1 MASTKFS
8 AVARTHDETPHP
20 IPVPNPE
27 PTPKPKRR
35 RARAQGGSLVHRGK
49 SWIATYR
56 TLDGKQQWKTF
67 HSKVEARNHLTDALK
82 LIREDKY
89 IDARPELFEVYVD
102 EWLARRMNV
111 VKPNTYRTYRSQL
124 KKWITPEFKGKEMR
138 DIDRVQ
144 VRAFAYRLVATR
156 RLSSQSVRMLL
167 TLLEDLFDSAI
178 DDEVASTNPA
188 HHLNVKLL
196 DDAKERH
203 VPSRD
208 DINRTFVALAVHPVD
223 QTLLGTAATT
233 GMRIGELLGLFWDD
247 IDWRAGTIT
256 VSRSLTRADQAK
268 WSPVRNPNFKWE
280 RSTKR
285 ALVPPKSKKG
295 RREIVMTATC
305 ASLLRRLRSL
315 TKNDS
320 PFVFQQ
326 DAAGGPLDPND
337 AWEALHEAQDAAGV
351 ARFGFHGVRHR
362 YASELHDA
370 GAPAVQQ
377 RDALGWSSM
386 DMADRYTHAVG
397 DGREHVERVSS
408 VFTFNASLLLAE
420 RTHSR

>member
-1 MASTKFS
+1 VRERKVVRSCTAARPGSPPTERSTASSNGRRST
-8 AVARTHDETPHP
+8 
-20 IPVPNPE
+20 
-27 PTPKPKRR
+27 RR
-35 RARAQGGSLVHRGK
+35 RKR
-49 SWIATYR
+49 
-56 TLDGKQQWKTF
+56 D
-67 HSKVEARNHLTDALK
+67 HLTDALK

-89 IDARPELFEVYVD
+89 IDARPELFEVYV
-102 EWLARRMNV
+102 EQWLARRMTTGI
-111 VKPNTYRTYRSQL
+111 KPNTYRTYRSQL
-124 KKWITPEFKGKEMR
+124 KRWITPEFKGKEMR

-167 TLLEDLFDSAI
+167 TRLEDLFDSAI

-188 HHLNVKLL
+188 HHLHVKLL

-208 DINRTFVALAVHPVD
+208 DVNRTFAALAPHPVV

-233 GMRIGELLGLFWDD
+233 GLRIGELLGLFWDD
-247 IDWRAGTIT
+247 IDWRAGTIS
-256 VSRSLTRADQAK
+256 VSRSLTRADKSK
-268 WSPVRNPNFKWE
+268 WIAVRNPNFRWDS
-280 RSTKR
+280 RSTKL

-295 RREIVMTATC
+295 KRTIVMTATC
-305 ASLLRRLRSL
+305 AGLLLRLRSL

-326 DAAGGPLDPND
+326 DAGGGPFDPNN
-337 AWEALHEAQDAAGV
+337 AWDALHEAQDAAGV

-362 YASELHDA
+362 YATELHDA

-386 DMADRYTHAVG
+386 DMADRYTHAVN

-408 VFTFNASLLLAE
+408 VFTFNAS
-420 RTHSR
+420 